1 MNSICTF
8 TIGIDRY
15 STASWYNW
23 TVKVLEPQDN
33 FVASVSNGLSSM
45 SYGSRYG
52 TFTFVDYRFDEEEMD
67 DEEIFAWNI
76 EVSKNQVVD
85 KSAKKRKVF
94 KRMLHVEIMR
104 S

>member
-1 MNSICTF
+1 MELTDIPQPHD
-8 TIGIDRY
+8 II
-15 STASWYNW
+15 A

-45 SYGSRYG
+45 SYGYRYD
-52 TFTFVDYRFDEEEMD
+52 TFTFVDYRFDDEEMD

-76 EVSKNQVVD
+76 ETSKNQVVD

-94 KRMLHVEIMR
+94 KRMLHVEIKR